1 MVSWRAGLV
10 LVVVLGGLAVY
21 AVLSRPQPAP
31 PRPSFLPCG
40 VTTALYVKVQGQ
52 DRVLEL
58 QRPDVS
64 DPWRLTQPVQADAD
78 PGRVTTFVNAI
89 DVIRLQNTIRD
100 PRPDAT
106 YGLDRPREVLTC
118 RVKDGSS
125 YNLSVGS
132 PSFDGSG
139 YYARKGGDSRVF
151 VISSVEVEQFDS
163 ALAQPP
169 VKPTPS
175 P

>member
-1 MVSWRAGLV
+1 MVSWKAGLV
-10 LVVVLGGLAVY
+10 LVALLAGLGAY
-21 AVLSRPQPAP
+21 AVLSRPQPKPAP
-31 PRPSFLPCG
+31 PPFLPCD

-52 DRVLEL
+52 GRVLEL
-58 QRPDVS
+58 QRPDTT

-78 PGRVTTFVNAI
+78 PDRVTTFVNAI

-106 YGLDRPREVLTC
+106 YGLDPPREVLTC

-151 VISSVEVEQFDS
+151 VISSVEVDQFDS
-163 ALAQPP
+163 VLAQPP